1 MLIRHP
7 SVHRNDCKTRR
18 APQERNPTYSGV
30 LSSNPGSFCDVW
42 NICLSRAAFSLMS
55 VDSVFLDSHVFWD
68 SALML
73 STHLARLEFSLRETE

>member
-1 MLIRHP
+1 M
-7 SVHRNDCKTRR
+7 RNQRATKG
-18 APQERNPTYSGV
+18 APQNENQTYSGV

-42 NICLSRAAFSLMS
+42 KICLSRAAFSLMS
-55 VDSVFLDSHVFWD
+55 VDSVFLDSHVFSD